1 MPVFVPQS
9 GRSGAS
15 VCTSER
21 TLRCQCLYLRAD
33 AKVPVY
39 VPQRGRSGASVCTSE
54 RTLRCQ
60 CVYLRAD
67 VEVQGSNDSGEV
79 VPQGGR

>member
-1 MPVFVPQS
+1 MCTSERTLRYEEAMTVVRLYLRADVEVLVYVPQS

-21 TLRCQCLYLRAD
+21 TF
-33 AKVPVY
+33 
-39 VPQRGRSGASVCTSE
+39 
-54 RTLRCQ
+54 RCQ

-67 VEVQGSNDSGEV
+67 VEVRGSNDGGEV